1 VLFPAEVYEGIADGS
16 VTVAFRWWKRPGA
29 KVGGTQITPGGV
41 IGFDAVDEIASTEVT
56 EADARAAGAADVAA
70 VLSWAS
76 DDADRRLYR
85 IRFHRV
91 GDDPR
96 IALRDQALDD
106 AEREDIAARLA
117 RLDARSPDGPWTG
130 TVLDLIDRNP
140 AVVSHHLMAETSM
153 DDLVVFKR
161 RVRRLKE
168 LGLTESLGTGY
179 RLSPRGE
186 SFLRRT

>member
-1 VLFPAEVYEGIADGS
+1 MLFPADVYEGIADGS

-29 KVGGTQITPGGV
+29 KVGGTQVTPGGV
-41 IGFDAVDEIASTEVT
+41 IGFDAVDEIEPADVT
-56 EADARAAGAADVAA
+56 DADARAAGAADVAA
-70 VLSWAS
+70 VLAWAS
-76 DDADRRLYR
+76 DDEDRRLYR

-96 IALRDQALDD
+96 IALREVVLDD
-106 AEREDIAARLA
+106 AGRAEIAATLE
-117 RLDARSPDGPWTG
+117 RLDARAADGPWTA
-130 TVLDLIDRNP
+130 TVLDVIRRNP
-140 AVVSHHLMAETSM
+140 AVVSHQLMAETTM

-179 RLSPRGE
+179 RLSPRGA
-186 SFLRRT
+186 SFVGT

>member
-1 VLFPAEVYEGIADGS
+1 VYAGIADGS

-41 IGFDAVDEIASTEVT
+41 IGFDAVDEIEAGDVT
-56 EADARAAGAADVAA
+56 EADARAAGAAGVGDV
-70 VLSWAS
+70 LRWAS
-76 DDADRRLYR
+76 DDAGRRLYR
-85 IRFHRV
+85 VRFHRV

-96 IALRDQALDD
+96 IALREQVLDD
-106 AEREDIAARLA
+106 AERAEIATRLQ
-117 RLDARSPDGPWTG
+117 RLDGRSPDGPWTA
-130 TVLDLIDRNP
+130 TVLDVIDRNP
-140 AVVSHHLMAETSM
+140 AVVSHQLMAETSM